1 MDKKLEA
8 RIARL
13 EKALKVKNEM
23 KDPAQVKADAVSR
36 ALTSAQSNMHD
47 LINYIDAVNGKGVFD
62 YSDEVMDA
70 IALAKDRI
78 SQAENILL
86 EIYPEL

>member
-8 RIARL
+8 RIIRL
-13 EKALKVKNEM
+13 EKVLKVKNEM
-23 KDPAQVKADAVSR
+23 KDPAKIKADAVSR
-36 ALTSAQSNMHD
+36 ALASAQSNMYD
-47 LINYIDAVNGKGVFD
+47 LIDYINAVNGKGIFD
-62 YSDEVMDA
+62 YSDEVLDA

-86 EIYPEL
+86 EIYSEL